1 MAFVTPVASLSRT
14 IEGPIV
20 QEQPVPYDFPGSFPD
35 AALLTPLTNLDSH
48 LDADVTSSIGTL
60 VIDGKAFAMDWLIWV
75 IVIILIVAVVWWL
88 LNRNSGASSMAS
100 DRVEVS
106 EPPAESVKAQSPAQ
120 VPATPAPA
128 SQAPSS
134 APSSPAQARE
144 TEASGSSAYPAPSEP
159 TATSASSASMATE
172 PAPTSDPGY
181 READWAEAPAPDG
194 GDVDDW
200 DADVEPTRTHSASA
214 ARLEKDKAEDADK
227 AEWEAQWSEG
237 STSAPGQSTEAP
249 HEHHHDEHH
258 HEYTGAHAPTLP
270 GAESAAAESPEAE
283 TVAAQKEA
291 ASGEAGASEASA
303 PQPPAPDTAF
313 DPDQET
319 LQRAESS
326 AVTESSL
333 SHTAEP
339 GSHLAA
345 EQPYGEG
352 SAAAGA
358 DGSGPDGY
366 TVKGDAES
374 MTYFEESNPAYEE
387 ATASVWF
394 ESVAHAEAA
403 GFRPPRRTRL

>member
-1 MAFVTPVASLSRT
+1 MGREVSKDVAFVTV
-14 IEGPIV
+14 GHGCGV
-20 QEQPVPYDFPGSFPD
+20 VD
-35 AALLTPLTNLDSH
+35 AMTNLDSH
-48 LDADVTSSIGTL
+48 VDADVTSSIGTL

-100 DRVEVS
+100 ERVEAS
-106 EPPAESVKAQSPAQ
+106 EPSTESVTAQAPTQAPATTA
-120 VPATPAPA
+120 PATPATA
-128 SQAPSS
+128 AQ
-134 APSSPAQARE
+134 AQARKTE
-144 TEASGSSAYPAPSEP
+144 TSGSSAYPAPSEP
-159 TATSASSASMATE
+159 TATSASTASMATE
-172 PAPTSDPGY
+172 PAPTSDPGHS
-181 READWAEAPAPDG
+181 EADWAEAPAPDG

-237 STSAPGQSTEAP
+237 NASAPGQSTEAP
-249 HEHHHDEHH
+249 HEHHHDAHH

-283 TVAAQKEA
+283 TVESAQKEA
-291 ASGEAGASEASA
+291 ASRETVAAEASA
-303 PQPPAPDTAF
+303 PQAPAPETTF
-313 DPDQET
+313 DPDEET

-339 GSHLAA
+339 GSHLAV
-345 EQPYGEG
+345 EQPYGDG
-352 SAAAGA
+352 SAAAA
-358 DGSGPDGY
+358 PDGSGPDGY
-366 TVKGDAES
+366 TVKGDAET
-374 MTYFEESNPAYEE
+374 MTYFEETNPSYEE